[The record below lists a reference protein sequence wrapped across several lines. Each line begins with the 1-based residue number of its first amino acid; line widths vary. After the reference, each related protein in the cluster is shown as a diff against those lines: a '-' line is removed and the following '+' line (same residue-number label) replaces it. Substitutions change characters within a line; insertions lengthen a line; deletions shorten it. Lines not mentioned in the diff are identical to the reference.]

1 MKKRIHLKKHRK
13 HKKINILIIVVML
26 VLVSVIISLNK
37 INKAFSPILI
47 ETAELEIN
55 KFSTIVINR
64 AISQVLE
71 DKINT
76 DEIFSTALDE
86 KGNVQTVDFNPIV
99 VNQVLNVATTVVQNN
114 LRMLEEGNLDNIEI
128 YDRDIGA
135 GQIDKLKKGIIT
147 EIPIG
152 VIFKN
157 PILSNI
163 GPRIPIRIHYFGDV
177 NSNIKTKIT
186 PYGINNALVEVGIH
200 LEMTAQIILP
210 FLTKKMNLE
219 CDIPLAIKMIQG
231 NIPNYY
237 GSGLLKDSSIYSIPF
252 E

>member
-1 MKKRIHLKKHRK
+1 MKCSCVI
-13 HKKINILIIVVML
+13 IGMIIIVV
-26 VLVSVIISLNK
+26 VSISLFLNH
-37 INKAFSPILI
+37 INKAFTPILL
-47 ETAELEIN
+47 ETAELEVN
-55 KFSTIVINR
+55 KFSTIIINK

-76 DEIFSTALDE
+76 NEIFETVTDSN
-86 KGNVQTVDFNPIV
+86 GNVQTVDFNPII
-99 VNQVLNVATTVVQNN
+99 VNQVLNIATTVVQDN
-114 LRMLEEGNLDNIEI
+114 LRMLEEGDLKSIGI
-128 YDRDIGA
+128 YDIRLSEEKISR
-135 GQIDKLKKGIIT
+135 IKKGVIA

-157 PILSNI
+157 SVLSNI
-163 GPRIPIRIHYFGDV
+163 GPRIPIRLHYLGDV
-177 NSNIKTKIT
+177 NSNIKTKVT

-210 FLTKKMNLE
+210 FSTKKMKLD

-231 NIPNYY
+231 SIPNYY